1 MSLAPMKALVEY
13 VARSLVDDPDA
24 VQVAQREAG
33 RTTILELTVAP
44 EDTGKV
50 IGRDGRVAKA
60 MRVLLRIAANRQ
72 HRRAILEIA

>member
-1 MSLAPMKALVEY
+1 MKPLIEY

-24 VQVAQREAG
+24 VEVRQRDAG
-33 RTTILELTVAP
+33 RTTVLELAVGP

-50 IGRDGRVAKA
+50 IGREGRVAKA
-60 MRVLLRIAANRQ
+60 LRTLLRVSANRQ